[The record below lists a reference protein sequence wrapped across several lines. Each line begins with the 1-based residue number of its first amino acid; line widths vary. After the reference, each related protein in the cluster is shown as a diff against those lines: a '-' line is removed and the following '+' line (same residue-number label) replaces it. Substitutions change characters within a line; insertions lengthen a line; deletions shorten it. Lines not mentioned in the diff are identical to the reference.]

1 MNRMNRRSEIRGQK
15 TESTRHYALSTRHQG
30 VSGPWSVVRCK
41 YKNGKK
47 LLQRT
52 PPIVASGVWMSEEKE
67 NCVNGKGLLRVIGRQ
82 NGFTLVEVIIVIV
95 VVSVFMAAIGIPLL
109 SGVRDLDVP
118 EHAIKAY
125 FLAQEKLEQLTV
137 MEYDSLASQQTDC
150 DPCMNCAQLGTGYSE
165 FRRKVQVVEVNGSDL
180 STPEAGSGYT
190 KITVWV
196 CHEKFPDGI
205 SAETLR
211 TDF

>member
-1 MNRMNRRSEIRGQK
+1 MRYRAQ
-15 TESTRHYALSTRHQG
+15 
-30 VSGPWSVVRCK
+30 
-41 YKNGKK
+41 
-47 LLQRT
+47 
-52 PPIVASGVWMSEEKE
+52 
-67 NCVNGKGLLRVIGRQ
+67 
-82 NGFTLVEVIIVIV
+82 GFTLVEVLVIIV

-109 SGVRDLDVP
+109 SGVRDIDVP

-137 MEYDSLASQQTDC
+137 MEYDSLTSQHTDC
-150 DPCMNCAQLGTGYSE
+150 DPCMNCPQVGPGYLE
-165 FRRKVQVVEVNGSDL
+165 FRRKVEVIEVSSSDL
-180 STPEAGSGYT
+180 STPEAGSGYS

-196 CHEKFPDGI
+196 CHERFPDGI

>member
-1 MNRMNRRSEIRGQK
+1 MKFRNSKLEIR
-15 TESTRHYALSTRHQG
+15 
-30 VSGPWSVVRCK
+30 
-41 YKNGKK
+41 
-47 LLQRT
+47 
-52 PPIVASGVWMSEEKE
+52 
-67 NCVNGKGLLRVIGRQ
+67 NCRNAC
-82 NGFTLVEVIIVIV
+82 GFTLIEVLIIMVM
-95 VVSVFMAAIGIPLL
+95 VSVFMAAIGIPLL
-109 SGVRDLDVP
+109 SAIRDSDVP

-137 MEYDSLASQQTDC
+137 MEYDNLASQHTDC
-150 DPCMNCAQLGTGYSE
+150 DPCMNCLQLGTGYSE
-165 FRRKVQVVEVNGSDL
+165 FRRKVQVIEVSSSDL